1 MMGVNRLALYRKYK
15 ESMQQWVKIA
25 HSHQELKEALEIL
38 NLKKIY
44 IRYPSEE
51 RPARCSL
58 GLNETKKACLIPWI
72 VTWDIGQVI
81 GKREQKSRPLIP
93 LTPESSC

>member
-51 RPARCSL
+51 RPTRCSS
-58 GLNETKKACLIPWI
+58 GPNETKQGLLNSLDCHMGYWASDREARAKIPS
-72 VTWDIGQVI
+72 THTTH
-81 GKREQKSRPLIP
+81 P
-93 LTPESSC
+93 